1 MRALG
6 MLFALI
12 LITTPVHA
20 VSAQYYEPDATW
32 PVVIGSILFIAA
44 IIFCVVA
51 MRRIVNGNS
60 QNVQEARVVSNEG

>member
-20 VSAQYYEPDATW
+20 VSAQYYEPIPTW
-32 PVVIGSILFIAA
+32 PMVIGSTLFIAA

-60 QNVQEARVVSNEG
+60 QNVREARVVSNEG